1 MSSVSSGLN
10 ERSRVEL
17 AQGRIEREQEVTL
30 NLGIGRSKVSQRN
43 QAMPAGGIREPRA
56 VPAPPFKAA
65 LRVGSSQMGLPRLT
79 DECPGMVGGRSSQT
93 KGGSG
98 SGLWSVGGKEV
109 LKEEERS
116 EEEEETSVAE
126 DKLLLLHWAP
136 FWAETPCRTLG
147 KQRVRTEEKGREG
160 KGAQS

>member
-116 EEEEETSVAE
+116 EEEEETGVAE

-136 FWAETPCRTLG
+136 SGQKHLAERW
-147 KQRVRTEEKGREG
+147 GRR
-160 KGAQS
+160 K